1 MSNLLKSFALVC
13 NDDKRIIDSN
23 EAVTIKLQEIRKIM
37 TESNSKKEGFTLGIN
52 PESVGELLDEGQ
64 QEEGQSE
71 VLLSQEEV
79 NKKAEDILEE
89 AGLKAK
95 EITDTAKMD
104 ALNIVDEAKKQAEKI
119 KQNAYQE
126 GFEAGSMAGK
136 QQTENELQKLNG
148 EYEKKKA
155 ELDRQYKEKLD
166 NIEPELVD
174 VILDVFSS
182 VTKAV
187 SVEQKDMIMG
197 LIDKVLSGTEASNNY
212 IIKTSSED
220 AEFLRENKENIIKN
234 VDRDINIEI
243 VEDVS
248 MKKNECL
255 IDTDF
260 GIYDCGLDIQLE
272 NLMRAIRILSCTA
285 GK

>member
-1 MSNLLKSFALVC
+1 M
-13 NDDKRIIDSN
+13 
-23 EAVTIKLQEIRKIM
+23 
-37 TESNSKKEGFTLGIN
+37 
-52 PESVGELLDEGQ
+52 
-64 QEEGQSE
+64 
-71 VLLSQEEV
+71 
-79 NKKAEDILEE
+79 
-89 AGLKAK
+89 
-95 EITDTAKMD
+95 
-104 ALNIVDEAKKQAEKI
+104 
-119 KQNAYQE
+119 
-126 GFEAGSMAGK
+126 
-136 QQTENELQKLNG
+136 
-148 EYEKKKA
+148 
-155 ELDRQYKEKLD
+155 
-166 NIEPELVD
+166 
-174 VILDVFSS
+174 
-182 VTKAV
+182 
-187 SVEQKDMIMG
+187 
-197 LIDKVLSGTEASNNY
+197 LSGTEASNNY